1 MDVSNSSIGKHDSEL
16 DGVVSSLAHCAL
28 DVFDNPVAIL
38 WMDPLQYRF
47 TVRKALLRIEA
58 PNSEIF
64 LGPIESRYRV
74 EGPAPCMRKPLR
86 FRQVTLAP
94 AQRLFRPLA
103 LGGGH
108 CRSDELDL
116 TERIARGARDDMDVL
131 DGAVGHHQAIFMLE
145 ILSIL
150 RRALDGLLH
159 EGRVLR
165 MDTLQDALHGR
176 FRGSVVLEDPEGL
189 LRPDDLASGN
199 LPAEAA
205 RTTQLLR
212 FRQVRLLALLGAL
225 ARDANA
231 GGVLQDGRAHERVLV
246 ILRSHWRAPI
256 SSAAIAVPRTRA
268 WILAEAVFRPC
279 EGSSKKGE
287 QTPSSRVAHCPL

>member
-94 AQRLFRPLA
+94 AQRLFGPLA
-103 LGGGH
+103 LGGVH
-108 CRSDELDL
+108 HRSDKLES
-116 TERIARGARDDMDVL
+116 ARLISFGMSHNMDMFNR
-131 DGAVGHHQAIFMLE
+131 AIRHQQAMFKIK
-145 ILSIL
+145 ILPIL
-150 RRALDGLLH
+150 
-159 EGRVLR
+159 
-165 MDTLQDALHGR
+165 
-176 FRGSVVLEDPEGL
+176 
-189 LRPDDLASGN
+189 
-199 LPAEAA
+199 
-205 RTTQLLR
+205 
-212 FRQVRLLALLGAL
+212 
-225 ARDANA
+225 
-231 GGVLQDGRAHERVLV
+231 
-246 ILRSHWRAPI
+246 
-256 SSAAIAVPRTRA
+256 
-268 WILAEAVFRPC
+268 
-279 EGSSKKGE
+279 
-287 QTPSSRVAHCPL
+287 